1 MVDEEKMKLGH
12 WFGSMLQQPLKLK
25 NNLCS
30 LPSYSVP
37 EEVEVENRGH
47 PVNPSLHGKWLLQQK

>member
-37 EEVEVENRGH
+37 EEVEVEN
-47 PVNPSLHGKWLLQQK
+47 

>member
-12 WFGSMLQQPLKLK
+12 WFGSMLRQPLKLK

-37 EEVEVENRGH
+37 EEVEVEN
-47 PVNPSLHGKWLLQQK
+47 